1 MQKIECIRLELDA
14 TLNPT
19 QSVETAPTASIP
31 CFDSFESLSEENVR
45 LLSKSSKKSSTL
57 DPMPT
62 PLVAGCLDVLLPVLT
77 RMINLSLESGVFPE
91 NWKQADVRPRLKK
104 SRLEVAFKNL
114 RPISNLSFTSKLTE
128 RVVFNQMYN
137 EMKVHNLYPKAH
149 SAHREFHST
158 ETALLHVKHDILM
171 NMNKKHVTL
180 LVLLDLS
187 AAFDT
192 VDHSILLDR
201 LHSSFGISG
210 PVLSW
215 FSSYLNNRS
224 QFISVNGA
232 TSKLFNLQYSV
243 PQGSCPGPL
252 LFVIYASKLF
262 SVLEHHLPDV
272 HAYADDTQLYISF
285 KPDSGA
291 EQSKALTALENG
303 IDDIKRWML
312 ADKLK
317 LNDDKTDFIII
328 GTRQRFKKVTFNTL
342 RVSNTQVTS
351 LSQAKNLGSWFDTQM
366 NLNTHVTKCCQAA
379 FFHLFNIRRIRKFL
393 NHETVQILVNAF
405 VTSRLVYCN
414 SLLYGLPA
422 TQLNKLQRVQNAAAR
437 LICNISCFDHISPI
451 LFELHWLPIKYRINF
466 KILLITYKALHG
478 LAPNYITELITVKP
492 LSRFNLG
499 SDGELFLQRPTIKS
513 SVTLGDR
520 SFALAAPTLWN
531 ELPTEIRHANSIL
544 TFKKLL
550 KTFLLKK
557 AFCQFN

>member
-1 MQKIECIRLELDA
+1 MQKVECIRLELDA

-57 DPMPT
+57 DPMPA

-104 SRLEVAFKNL
+104 SGLEVAFKNL

-224 QFISVNGA
+224 QFISLNGA

-328 GTRQRFKKVTFNTL
+328 GTRQRLKKVTFNTL

-366 NLNTHVTKCCQAA
+366 NLNTHVTNCCQAA

-405 VTSRLVYCN
+405 VTSRLDYCN

-437 LICNISCFDHISPI
+437 LICTISCFDHISPI

-531 ELPTEIRHANSIL
+531 ELPTEIHHANSIL

>member
-1 MQKIECIRLELDA
+1 
-14 TLNPT
+14 
-19 QSVETAPTASIP
+19 
-31 CFDSFESLSEENVR
+31 
-45 LLSKSSKKSSTL
+45 
-57 DPMPT
+57 
-62 PLVAGCLDVLLPVLT
+62 
-77 RMINLSLESGVFPE
+77 
-91 NWKQADVRPRLKK
+91 
-104 SRLEVAFKNL
+104 
-114 RPISNLSFTSKLTE
+114 
-128 RVVFNQMYN
+128 
-137 EMKVHNLYPKAH
+137 
-149 SAHREFHST
+149 
-158 ETALLHVKHDILM
+158 
-171 NMNKKHVTL
+171 MNKKHVTL

-192 VDHSILLDR
+192 VDHSILFDR

-224 QFISVNGA
+224 QFISINCT
-232 TSKLFNLQYSV
+232 TSKHFDLQYGV
-243 PQGSCPGPL
+243 PQGSCLGPL

-262 SVLEHHLPDV
+262 SVLEYHLPDV

-285 KPDSGA
+285 KPDSSA
-291 EQSKALTALENG
+291 EQSKALTALKNC

-317 LNDDKTDFIII
+317 LNDDKTEFIII
-328 GTRQRFKKVTFNTL
+328 GTRQQLKKVTFNTL
-342 RVSNTQVTS
+342 RVGNTQVTS
-351 LSQAKNLGSWFDTQM
+351 LSQAENLGSWFDAQM

-379 FFHLFNIRRIRKFL
+379 FFHLFNISCIRKFL
-393 NHETVQILVNAF
+393 THETVQILVNAF
-405 VTSRLVYCN
+405 VTSRLDYCN

-437 LICNISCFDHISPI
+437 LICNIARFDHISPI
-451 LFELHWLPIKYRINF
+451 LFELHWLPIKYRINV

-492 LSRFNLG
+492 LSRYNLR

-513 SVTLGDR
+513 SATLGDY

-544 TFKKLL
+544 TFKKLF
-550 KTFLLKK
+550 KTFLFKK
-557 AFCQFN
+557 AFYQFN

>member
-1 MQKIECIRLELDA
+1 M
-14 TLNPT
+14 T
-19 QSVETAPTASIP
+19 
-31 CFDSFESLSEENVR
+31 
-45 LLSKSSKKSSTL
+45 
-57 DPMPT
+57 
-62 PLVAGCLDVLLPVLT
+62 
-77 RMINLSLESGVFPE
+77 
-91 NWKQADVRPRLKK
+91 
-104 SRLEVAFKNL
+104 
-114 RPISNLSFTSKLTE
+114 
-128 RVVFNQMYN
+128 
-137 EMKVHNLYPKAH
+137 VHNLYPKAQ
-149 SAHREFHST
+149 SAYREFHST

-192 VDHSILLDR
+192 VDHSILLDQ

-232 TSKLFNLQYSV
+232 TSKHFDLQYGV
-243 PQGSCPGPL
+243 PQGSCLGPL

-285 KPDSGA
+285 KPDSSA
-291 EQSKALTALENG
+291 EQSKALTALENC
-303 IDDIKRWML
+303 IDDIKRWMP

-317 LNDDKTDFIII
+317 LNDDKTEFIII
-328 GTRQRFKKVTFNTL
+328 GTRQQLKKVTFNTL
-342 RVSNTQVTS
+342 RVGNTQVTS
-351 LSQAKNLGSWFDTQM
+351 LSQAKNLGSWFDAQM

-405 VTSRLVYCN
+405 VTSRLDYCN

-437 LICNISCFDHISPI
+437 LICNISRFDHISPI

-492 LSRFNLG
+492 LSRYNLR

-513 SVTLGDR
+513 SATLGDR

-550 KTFLLKK
+550 KTFLFKK
-557 AFCQFN
+557 AFYQFN

>member
-1 MQKIECIRLELDA
+1 M
-14 TLNPT
+14 N
-19 QSVETAPTASIP
+19 STAQRQ
-31 CFDSFESLSEENVR
+31 L
-45 LLSKSSKKSSTL
+45 
-57 DPMPT
+57 
-62 PLVAGCLDVLLPVLT
+62 
-77 RMINLSLESGVFPE
+77 
-91 NWKQADVRPRLKK
+91 
-104 SRLEVAFKNL
+104 
-114 RPISNLSFTSKLTE
+114 
-128 RVVFNQMYN
+128 
-137 EMKVHNLYPKAH
+137 
-149 SAHREFHST
+149 
-158 ETALLHVKHDILM
+158 
-171 NMNKKHVTL
+171 L

-187 AAFDT
+187 AGIDT

-224 QFISVNGA
+224 QFTSVNGA
-232 TSKLFNLQYSV
+232 TSKLFDLQYGV
-243 PQGSCPGPL
+243 PQGSCLGPL

-285 KPDSGA
+285 KPDSST
-291 EQSKALTALENG
+291 EQSKALTALKNC

-317 LNDDKTDFIII
+317 LNDDKTEFIII
-328 GTRQRFKKVTFNTL
+328 GTRQQLKKVTFNTL
-342 RVSNTQVTS
+342 RVGNTQVTS
-351 LSQAKNLGSWFDTQM
+351 LSQAKNLGSWFDAQM

-379 FFHLFNIRRIRKFL
+379 FFHLFNISCIRKFL
-393 NHETVQILVNAF
+393 THETVQILVNAF
-405 VTSRLVYCN
+405 VTSRLDYCN

-437 LICNISCFDHISPI
+437 LICNIARFDHISPI
-451 LFELHWLPIKYRINF
+451 LFELHWLPIKYRINV

-492 LSRFNLG
+492 LSRYNLR

-513 SVTLGDR
+513 SATLGDH

-550 KTFLLKK
+550 KTFLFKK
-557 AFCQFN
+557 AFYQFN